1 MNLQEAADTS
11 NPQTDEI
18 EILKFFVTF
27 SYTVAFRAQHRALIP
42 NFVKMIR
49 NVLRKNVACSIW
61 LLEAMSHQE
70 MLKEFFI
77 ECPIP
82 DMARFA
88 AGLLKT
94 ALETVYGHEREALAY
109 YIDQLDKGKHMQ
121 YIQKSQ
127 EKFIDDES
135 APPPVISGCLSPEVI
150 TLTGSTK
157 ELPMIVI
164 FINSVLHLQ
173 TSKYYQQKSV
183 FCAQFHQLL
192 SHFAELGKGA
202 RLYLLKTKTLGRLL
216 RTFLNGAIASDE
228 PLQ

>member
-1 MNLQEAADTS
+1 MNLQEAAANS

-27 SYTVAFRAQHRALIP
+27 SYTVAFRAQHRGLIP

-94 ALETVYGHEREALAY
+94 ALETVYAHEREALSY
-109 YIDQLDKGKHMQ
+109 YIDQMDKGKHLQ
-121 YIQKSQ
+121 FIQKSQ
-127 EKFIDDES
+127 EKFIDES
-135 APPPVISGCLSPEVI
+135 PPPPVITGCPNPEII
-150 TLTGSTK
+150 TLTNSTK
-157 ELPMIVI
+157 ELPMIII

-173 TSKYYQQKSV
+173 TSKYYHQKAM

-216 RTFLNGAIASDE
+216 RTFLNGSVTTDE
-228 PLQ
+228 PL